1 MVDGYGRRIDYARVS
16 VTGRCN
22 LRCVYCRPEKDE
34 ETNEAPLSLGQIL
47 RAASALAALG
57 IRKIRITGGEPL
69 LRGDIVD
76 ILRAV
81 NRIKGIEKVSLTTN
95 GLLLPR
101 LLTELSPGELRGLN
115 ISLNSLEPAVYQ
127 TITRAGRLEDALTGL
142 AAALDRGVPNI
153 KINCVAIAE
162 LNEGALADVARLARD
177 REIAVRFIELM
188 PVGLGKQWTPIRQE
202 QIAARLEE
210 QFGPLAPCPDRDRG
224 RDRGPLGPGPAVYY
238 RPPGFRGEIGFISAL
253 SHRFCEKCN
262 RVRVTSAGYLKTC
275 LHFRHG
281 LDLRP
286 LLEPNVPEADLIGRM
301 KRAIMEKPL
310 GHLFSSAPG
319 DYEEETGLMSRIGG

>member
-22 LRCVYCRPEKDE
+22 LRCVYCRPEKGE
-34 ETNEAPLSLGQIL
+34 ETEAPLSLGQIL
-47 RAASALAALG
+47 RAATALAALG

-101 LLTELSPGELRGLN
+101 LLTELAPDELRGLN
-115 ISLNSLEPAVYQ
+115 ISLNSQDPAAYQ
-127 TITRAGRLEDALTGL
+127 AITRTGRLEEALAGL
-142 AAALDRGVPNI
+142 EAALDRGVPNI

-202 QIAARLEE
+202 QITARLEE
-210 QFGPLAPCPDRDRG
+210 RFGPLAPCSGRG
-224 RDRGPLGPGPAVYY
+224 RGPLGSGPAVYY
-238 RPPGFRGEIGFISAL
+238 RPPGFRGKIGFISAL
-253 SHRFCEKCN
+253 SRRFCEKCN
-262 RVRVTSAGYLKTC
+262 RVRVTSTGYLKTC

-286 LLEPNVPEADLIGRM
+286 LLEPAVPEAELVGRI

-310 GHLFSSAPG
+310 GHRFSSAPG
-319 DYEEETGLMSRIGG
+319 GYEEETGLMSRIGG